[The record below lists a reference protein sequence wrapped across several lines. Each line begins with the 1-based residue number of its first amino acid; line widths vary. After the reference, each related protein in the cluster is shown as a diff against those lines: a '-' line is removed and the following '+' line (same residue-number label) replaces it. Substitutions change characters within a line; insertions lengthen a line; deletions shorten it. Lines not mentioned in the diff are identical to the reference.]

1 MSNKEEDNLA
11 SSEQEVADEKARKRI
26 LIMIETLIERNF
38 KLISYIKDKLYRG
51 D

>member
-1 MSNKEEDNLA
+1 MSKKEEDNLA
-11 SSEQEVADEKARKRI
+11 SSEQEVANEKARKRI
-26 LIMIETLIERNF
+26 LIMIETYF